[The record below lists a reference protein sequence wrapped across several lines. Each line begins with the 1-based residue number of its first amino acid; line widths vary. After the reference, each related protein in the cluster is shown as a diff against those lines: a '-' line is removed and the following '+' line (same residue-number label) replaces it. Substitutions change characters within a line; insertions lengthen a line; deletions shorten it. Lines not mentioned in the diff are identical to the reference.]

1 MYRASEYSSGKE
13 DQILSTQNIDGMQ
26 LKNMIISGAN
36 NLENNKGPVNAL
48 NVFPVPDGDTG
59 TNMSLTMQL
68 AVKEIKAVKDIEV
81 HSVAGAAANGSLMG
95 ARGNSGVILSQI
107 WRGFAKALKNQK
119 SMDIKALADALMEGS
134 NTAYKAI
141 MKPTEG
147 TILTVIRETAEYAIR
162 ISDNFQDNVLFM
174 EEIIQKAN
182 TVLGKTPEMLP
193 VLKNA
198 GVVDAGGK
206 GLIYILEGMYQ
217 ALKSGEM
224 LELKNAAELEQEY
237 RIEDRPVFKAEE
249 INFGYCTEFFI
260 KGKEL
265 ELEKYRDKIAPLGD
279 SLVVVGDDTMLKVHI
294 HTNNPGEVLEL
305 ALAYGE
311 LSKIKIDNM
320 REQHSQ
326 LLFKEDE
333 YITAEKEAKDAPK
346 PAEKYGAVAVAMGDG
361 ISDIFKDLGASEI
374 IEGGQT
380 MNPSTE
386 DILNSVNKVNAET
399 VFIFPN
405 NSNIILAANQA
416 KSLTEKNVI
425 VVATKT
431 IPQGISALMALDYDK
446 SIEENNKKIDKAIA
460 SVKSGLITY
469 AVRDSNYDGINIE
482 EGNILGMV
490 EGKIGGV
497 GKDIIEVSRKV
508 LDSMIDENSSLIS
521 IYYGSDVTREEA
533 QKLKEEIGEFYSDC
547 EIELH
552 FGGQP
557 LYYYILSVE

>member
-13 DQILSTQNIDGMQ
+13 VQILSTQNIDGMQ

-81 HSVAGAAANGSLMG
+81 HSVAVAVANGSLMG

-119 SMDIKALADALMEGS
+119 YMDVKALANALMEGS

-162 ISDNFQDNVLFM
+162 ISDSFEDNVLFM

-193 VLKNA
+193 VLRNA

-237 RIEDRPVFKAEE
+237 RIEDRPVFEAEKIE
-249 INFGYCTEFFI
+249 FGYCTEFFI

-265 ELEKYRDKIAPLGD
+265 ELERYRDEIAALGD
-279 SLVVVGDDTMLKVHI
+279 SLVVVGDENLLKVHI
-294 HTNNPGEVLEL
+294 HTNNPGGVLEL

-320 REQHSQ
+320 REQHNE

-333 YITAEKEAKDAPK
+333 YRTADKKIEDAPK
-346 PAEKYGAVAVAMGDG
+346 PAEKYGAVAVATGEG

-416 KSLTEKNVI
+416 KSLAEKNVV

-460 SVKSGLITY
+460 SVKSGLVTY

-482 EGNILGMV
+482 EGDILGMI
-490 EGKIGGV
+490 EGKINGV
-497 GKDIIEVSRKV
+497 GKDIIEVSHRV
-508 LDSMIDENSSLIS
+508 LDGMIDENSSLIS
-521 IYYGSDVTREEA
+521 IYYGSDVTREKA
-533 QKLKEEIGEFYSDC
+533 QKLKEEIGELYNDC